1 MTSVPKPADMTGTY
15 ACVYDAWNRLVKVSD
30 GQTTVAEYRYDGLGR
45 RIRKYVPDGGN
56 WTVTEYYYS
65 AGWQV
70 LEHRRDGGRT
80 RSGDPLSEPTLATTL
95 REQYVWSPR
104 YIDAPILRDRD
115 NATGGDLGKT
125 SSGLDERLYYLT
137 DAQMNVTTL
146 VDTGGDAVF
155 EQQLASRGVWA
166 GPPSVNA
173 TVHRFLAG
181 PPP

>member
-1 MTSVPKPADMTGTY
+1 MADL
-15 ACVYDAWNRLVKVSD
+15 RLVPTQENGSVRTSSRI
-30 GQTTVAEYRYDGLGR
+30 TTTSGR

-70 LEHRRDGGRT
+70 LEVRRDGGKT

-95 REQYVWSPR
+95 REQYVWSLR

-115 NATGGDLGKT
+115 NATGGDLGK
-125 SSGLDERLYYLT
+125 SGSGLDERLYYLT

-146 VDTGGDAVF
+146 ADTGGDAVF
-155 EQQLASRGVWA
+155 EPLLASVVTFICA
-166 GPPSVNA
+166 SV
-173 TVHRFLAG
+173 R
-181 PPP
+181 